1 MVSRTGRRR
10 AAISVAAAAVLCLVA
25 AACGDDDGGTTAATG
40 AATGGAT
47 TVEVTVQEFAVIPA
61 ASSAPAGDVTFNVTN
76 EGPDD
81 THEFVV
87 FKTDLA
93 PDALPTAK
101 DGSVDETGEGV
112 ELIDEIEDIAVGDT
126 PTLTVSLDAGN
137 YVFICNIVE
146 EEGGETIAHYQQ
158 GLRVGFTAE

>member
-1 MVSRTGRRR
+1 MVLRSRRRR

-25 AACGDDDGGTTAATG
+25 AACGDDDGGTT

-126 PTLTVSLDAGN
+126 PTLTVTLDAGS

-146 EEGGETIAHYQQ
+146 EEGADTIVHYQQ
-158 GLRVGFTAE
+158 GMRVGFTAE